1 MRKITLFFI
10 LVCILLTLCGIVNKN
25 KINEAYA
32 QYNPEGDVIL
42 NVASEYNNKVKTIK
56 ESNSSVYFD
65 IKNSYLED
73 GYKSSSANGL
83 TLLTQQIGN
92 KTRIYVKGEN
102 VNNINIIFDSKNG
115 SYPFNYHLFAI
126 LSGFFALFLYI
137 VQKSYSATIKLKDE
151 MQSFKTPMQT
161 ALNLNRS
168 LYEKNRKKPEI
179 VLNRTYTDPIKTEV
193 YDFEFAKNRKNKK
206 IAI

>member
-1 MRKITLFFI
+1 MRKITVFLI
-10 LVCILLTLCGIVNKN
+10 LACIAFTVLGVTNKN

-32 QYNPEGDVIL
+32 QYNPKGDVIL
-42 NVASEYNNKVKTIK
+42 NIASEYNNKIKTVK
-56 ESNSSVYFD
+56 ENNESVYFD

-73 GYKSSSANGL
+73 GYKSSSESGL

-102 VNNINIIFDSKNG
+102 LNNIKVIFDSRNG
-115 SYPFNYHLFAI
+115 SYPFNYSLFAI
-126 LSGFFALFLYI
+126 LTGIFALFLYV

-151 MQSFKTPMQT
+151 MHSVKTPMQT
-161 ALNLNRS
+161 AANLNRS
-168 LYEKNRKKPEI
+168 LYEQNRKKPEI
-179 VLNRTYTDPIKTEV
+179 VLNRVYTNPIKTEV
-193 YDFEFAKNRKNKK
+193 YDFEFAKNRKNTK